1 MGLDLEW
8 NKGPRDFSKFASCN
22 LKGNNFNQ
30 NIRMDPVAHNHP
42 CPFLFSESRIFRPK
56 IQGNTCILSRFLYP
70 ILSS

>member
-30 NIRMDPVAHNHP
+30 NILPYAEEN
-42 CPFLFSESRIFRPK
+42 CKYLL
-56 IQGNTCILSRFLYP
+56 T
-70 ILSS
+70 